1 MVEKCKNDHVRTE
14 ENTSWVKAS
23 DKKAGIRRRCLDC
36 RREAPLNGRGNLK
49 GGPSR
54 AEMSRM
60 ATTYLHED
68 LEDLLSYGSTYNEIM
83 ERSGFH
89 DWSTMLRSLKSRNRQ
104 DLIDAIREKR
114 ALV

>member
-1 MVEKCKNDHVRTE
+1 MNEACKNRHVRTE

-23 DKKAGIRRRCLDC
+23 DKKAGVRRRCLDC

-68 LEDLLSYGSTYNEIM
+68 LEDLLSYGSTYNEIL
-83 ERSGFH
+83 ERGGFSN
-89 DWSTMLRSLKSRNRQ
+89 WGTMYRSLKRRERY
-104 DLIDAIREKR
+104 DLIAALKEKK
-114 ALV
+114 AQV

>member
-1 MVEKCKNDHVRTE
+1 MVPEFCKNGHVRTE
-14 ENTSWVKAS
+14 ENTSWVKAPER
-23 DKKAGIRRRCLDC
+23 KAGVRRRCRDC
-36 RREAPLNGRGNLK
+36 KRGKYLK
-49 GGPSR
+49 GGLP
-54 AEMSRM
+54 AHKMSIQITADR
-60 ATTYLHED
+60 HED
-68 LEDLLSYGSTYNEIM
+68 VEDLLEFGATYNEIM